1 MTDIKD
7 MEKEKARKNSPESSM
22 ESPKTNEIVH
32 LHNHSSHSFL
42 DGQASVKNMVARAK
56 ELGFKSLAI
65 TNHGNI
71 FAWVEFYQTCKKAGI
86 KPILGSEFYMTDD
99 HDEKKRSAHHL
110 VVLAENKEGMNNII
124 RLTTRANENFYYKPR
139 IDFKDLEQHKEG
151 LIVLTACMHG
161 PVSYWLFDKMTW
173 PVPGEESTLKE
184 AANIP
189 EAYRFANELKRIL
202 GPRNLYLEV
211 QDGGIPEQIII
222 NKRVRKMASEMGLPI
237 VATQDAHYVRKED
250 ATAHGFLKAMAWGKV
265 GVPAGESGFST
276 DEFYL
281 KSRADMSDSDL
292 LPEELDATLEIAARC
307 NVELEL
313 HKMRLPK
320 YDTEGQGT
328 AIEVL
333 KSRLREGWKRRD
345 IENTPEY
352 EARIKH
358 ELSDIDGAGLADY
371 FLIVSDITDYCRNN
385 DIMLGPSRG
394 SAGGSLVSFL
404 LGITQLNP
412 IKYGLIWER
421 FYNAGRIGS
430 MPDIDTD
437 VEKGRRDEVIEY
449 IRNRFGTNRVAQIVT
464 LSSLGAKQVLRDTFK
479 VAGIDE
485 NQKSIIAGL
494 VPAKNDDH
502 GAIDLAGAIE
512 AVPKLKEYAENDEK
526 FEIKRNGRVIRN
538 TSWKELFDIAGRL
551 EGCYKTSGVHAAAV
565 VIADDDFNNAGVPL
579 VKGVS
584 KENLICGW
592 DMDAVDAFGLLK
604 VDILGIATLDVL
616 KTALKMIKERHGVQ
630 HDLLKIPMNDQKAF
644 DLLSSG
650 YNQGIFQL
658 ESNLGKSWSKK
669 CKPQSIEEI
678 AELVAIIRPA
688 CLDTGM
694 SETYAKIKSGEE
706 SPSYIDPIL
715 KPILAPTKGVLL
727 YQEQVMAICQAVA
740 GMDLKDAD
748 AVRKVIGKKKPE
760 ELREKKQQFMT
771 GAIKNV
777 SKETADE
784 IWGWIEKQAGY
795 GFNKSHAVGYAE
807 LAYWTAWVKANYY
820 LEFLCANLMHAKDKA
835 NQNRTPQDVIAQFI
849 NDGKLWGIDIVP
861 PRLETSEIDF
871 AITGEK
877 AISYGFSHI
886 KGVGASALKSV
897 RGCRGAKSFTEFLS
911 LASAYKMNK
920 QVVEAFICSGV
931 LDGYR
936 VARRAMRGQYAL
948 WDATTA
954 KEREQ
959 LVGLQGTLVEQLTIL
974 ADEATVEERKEAK
987 IKVPNV
993 NRRKKIRDLVESFNN
1008 DTGIDTMVQ
1017 ILMWEKQY
1025 LGTTLSG
1032 SMADLSRGMSGSRNT
1047 CKEVG
1052 AGELAPGAWV
1062 DLCVVI
1068 EEIKEVTV
1076 KRGKTQG
1083 RQMAFVTISDSTY
1096 SIDGSCVFPDMYDT
1110 MKYNGITIGDVV
1122 SVKAKMSDRGLIIN
1136 KMRLL

>member
-1 MTDIKD
+1 M
-7 MEKEKARKNSPESSM
+7 M
-22 ESPKTNEIVH
+22 IV
-32 LHNHSSHSFL
+32 
-42 DGQASVKNMVARAK
+42 
-56 ELGFKSLAI
+56 
-65 TNHGNI
+65 
-71 FAWVEFYQTCKKAGI
+71 
-86 KPILGSEFYMTDD
+86 
-99 HDEKKRSAHHL
+99 
-110 VVLAENKEGMNNII
+110 VVLTGW
-124 RLTTRANENFYYKPR
+124 
-139 IDFKDLEQHKEG
+139 
-151 LIVLTACMHG
+151 MHG
-161 PVSYWLFDKMTW
+161 PVSYWLFNKMTW
-173 PVPGEESTLKE
+173 PVHGEESTLKE

-189 EAYRFANELKRIL
+189 EAYLYANELKRIL

-211 QDGGIPEQIII
+211 QDGGIPEQLII
-222 NKRVRKMASEMGLPI
+222 NKRVRKMASEMGLST

-250 ATAHGFLKAMAWGKV
+250 AEAHGFLKAMAFGKSAV
-265 GVPAGESGFST
+265 EGGSHGFST
-276 DEFYL
+276 QEFYL
-281 KSRADMSDSDL
+281 KNRADMTDSDL
-292 LPEELDATLEIAARC
+292 LPAELDATRVIADRC
-307 NVELEL
+307 NVELQL

-320 YDTEGQGT
+320 YDTQGQGT

-333 KSRLREGWKRRD
+333 KEKLREGWTRRD
-345 IENTPEY
+345 IKNNPEY

-437 VEKGRRDEVIEY
+437 VEKGRRDEVIQY
-449 IRNRFGTNRVAQIVT
+449 IRQRFGANRVAQIVT

-485 NQKSIIAGL
+485 NQKKIIAGL

-502 GAIDLAGAIE
+502 GSIDLAGAIE
-512 AVPKLKEYAENDEK
+512 AVPKLKEYAENEDE
-526 FEIKRNGRVIRN
+526 FEIKRNGRVIRK

-565 VIADDDFNNAGVPL
+565 VIADDDFDNAGVPL

-584 KENLICGW
+584 KEDLICGW

-616 KTALKMIKERHGVQ
+616 KTALRMIKERHGKEY
-630 HDLLKIPMNDQKAF
+630 DLLKIPMDDQKVF

-658 ESNLGKSWSKK
+658 ESNLGKSWSRK

-694 SETYAKIKSGEE
+694 SETYAKIKKGDE

-760 ELREKKQQFMT
+760 ELREKKQQFMA
-771 GAIKNV
+771 GAANNV
-777 SKETADE
+777 SVEVAEE

-849 NDGKLWGIDIVP
+849 NDGKLWDIDIVP

-871 AITGEK
+871 AITGDK
-877 AISYGFSHI
+877 TISYGFSHI

-897 RGCRGAKSFTEFLS
+897 KACRKAKSFTEFLN
-911 LASAYKMNK
+911 LAAAHKMNK

-931 LDGYR
+931 LDGFR
-936 VARRAMRGQYAL
+936 VARRAMRGQYEL

-959 LVGLQGTLVEQLTIL
+959 LVDIKGSLVDQLTAL
-974 ADEATVEERKEAK
+974 SDETTVDERKAAK

-993 NRRKKIRDLVESFNN
+993 NRRKKLRDLVESFNN
-1008 DTGIDTMVQ
+1008 DPRIDTMVQ

-1032 SMADLSRGMSGSRNT
+1032 SMADLNKVMSGSRNT

-1052 AGELAPGAWV
+1052 AGELAPGDWV

-1068 EEIKEVTV
+1068 EEVKEVTV

-1083 RQMAFVTISDSTY
+1083 RLMAFITLSDSTY
-1096 SIDGSCVFPDMYDT
+1096 SLDGSCVFPDTYDI
-1110 MKYNGITIGDVV
+1110 MKYNGITDGDVV
-1122 SVKAKMSDRGLIIN
+1122 SVKAKMSDRGLIVN